1 VKPKAFGESLMNYAA
16 VLVQCAGPAWW
27 KMDLGYRVVTMVHN
41 DRDHSLH
48 LWWHRERQLTEECHC
63 LRVNRGH
70 LARALNTLAVEIALG
85 RMPAGLRID
94 AGKRGSLVFAA
105 EGDETAIE
113 VVGLDAAGLP
123 LATGSLRELPV
134 ATGPFRA

>member
-1 VKPKAFGESLMNYAA
+1 VKPAAFGESLMNYAA

-48 LWWHRERQLTEECHC
+48 LWWHRDRQLVEECHC

-70 LARALNTLAVEIALG
+70 LARALTTLAVEIGLG
-85 RMPAGLRID
+85 RTAGLRVD
-94 AGKRGSLVFAA
+94 AGKRGSLIFAVD
-105 EGDETAIE
+105 GDETAIE
-113 VVGLDAAGLP
+113 VVALDAAGLP
-123 LATGSLRELPV
+123 VASESLSQLPV
-134 ATGPFRA
+134 ATGPLRS